1 MNDKFSASQVLLE
14 TNAPKILS
22 VQALLIVGIAWSF
35 YYYQEQLAAQSALFG
50 GLIAM
55 LNVWITQR
63 RMQSAARIAET
74 SPGREVVVFYI
85 AAIQRFVFT
94 IGLFL
99 IGMGLL
105 KFPPVPLLLTFAVA
119 QVGYL
124 FKSRTQKSEV

>member
-22 VQALLIVGIAWSF
+22 VQALLTVGISWAF
-35 YYYQEQLAAQSALFG
+35 YYYQGQLAAQSALFG
-50 GLIAM
+50 GCIAM
-55 LNVWITQR
+55 LNVWITHR
-63 RMQSAARIAET
+63 RMQSAARIAEIA
-74 SPGREVVVFYI
+74 PGKEVGIFYL

-105 KFPPVPLLLTFAVA
+105 ELPPVPMLLSFAVA
-119 QVGYL
+119 QVGY
-124 FKSRTQKSEV
+124 FFRK